1 MTTLTSPVDLLSAV
15 PFMIGF
21 TPQDSLV
28 VMGLRNEAVEVAM
41 RLDFPENLDLDQIST
56 IVTHLRSNSVEE
68 ALLVSYIPESVTD
81 ADVVIKAL
89 SEALESGGFPL
100 RESLIVV
107 AGRWRSLVCT
117 DGECCPME
125 GQPLPP
131 LDSSRIAAEQI
142 ALGNPLPFSDES
154 AMLEA
159 LEPFPLNK
167 EIEEWIAQ
175 IPEIDDESN
184 SQPLQQEGAE
194 AIIDLITD
202 FESDGICRDKRLVAL
217 VLVRLKDLQVRD
229 FALGSVTEERST
241 TFFDAYR
248 WLMRMAPVGYVAPI
262 ASIFAAICYERGD
275 GALAQ
280 RALQRAIDDDPQY
293 PLADL
298 LRQLFATGKRPEIFR
313 EMRAELH
320 PKVCA
325 SIFSGTMS
333 A

>member
-1 MTTLTSPVDLLSAV
+1 ML
-15 PFMIGF
+15 F
-21 TPQDSLV
+21 
-28 VMGLRNEAVEVAM
+28 
-41 RLDFPENLDLDQIST
+41 
-56 IVTHLRSNSVEE
+56 RS
-68 ALLVSYIPESVTD
+68 
-81 ADVVIKAL
+81 
-89 SEALESGGFPL
+89 
-100 RESLIVV
+100 
-107 AGRWRSLVCT
+107 
-117 DGECCPME
+117 
-125 GQPLPP
+125 
-131 LDSSRIAAEQI
+131 
-142 ALGNPLPFSDES
+142 
-154 AMLEA
+154 
-159 LEPFPLNK
+159 
-167 EIEEWIAQ
+167 
-175 IPEIDDESN
+175 
-184 SQPLQQEGAE
+184 
-194 AIIDLITD
+194 
-202 FESDGICRDKRLVAL
+202 RLVAL

-229 FALGSVTEERST
+229 FALGSVSEERST